1 MKKLILLFISL
12 LALGAFFQACDDTKT
27 YAEMLEEERDG
38 VNDFIKK
45 NNIEVYEL
53 AGVEP
58 NPRHTT
64 VNKGAKICKENNIT
78 AVLGIGGGSTIDASK
93 AIAALTLADTDNIWD
108 LVEKK

>member
-45 NNIEVYEL
+45 NNIE
-53 AGVEP
+53 
-58 NPRHTT
+58 
-64 VNKGAKICKENNIT
+64 IT
-78 AVLGIGGGSTIDASK
+78 AREIQKLKKELYTI
-93 AIAALTLADTDNIWD
+93 IADRKS
-108 LVEKK
+108 VV

>member
-45 NNIEVYEL
+45 NNIEVSL
-53 AGVEP
+53 
-58 NPRHTT
+58 
-64 VNKGAKICKENNIT
+64 
-78 AVLGIGGGSTIDASK
+78 
-93 AIAALTLADTDNIWD
+93 
-108 LVEKK
+108 